1 MVWNHY
7 LNALPIHV
15 DSRMQSA
22 IRAPD
27 PVREGRHGAQVRQR
41 VGGRTFVHIPQI
53 GEGAADNDS
62 AASSIPL
69 RRRLKSQTSSN
80 LKRQTGRSGEDA
92 KE

>member
-7 LNALPIHV
+7 LNPVRVDL

-27 PVREGRHGAQVRQR
+27 PVREGRHRAQIRR
-41 VGGRTFVHIPQI
+41 AIGCRTSVHIPQI
-53 GEGAADNDS
+53 GEGAAENDP

-69 RRRLKSQTSSN
+69 RRRPNFT
-80 LKRQTGRSGEDA
+80 
-92 KE
+92 

>member
-7 LNALPIHV
+7 LNAIPIHV

-27 PVREGRHGAQVRQR
+27 PVREGRHRAQIRR
-41 VGGRTFVHIPQI
+41 AIGCRTSVHIPQI
-53 GEGAADNDS
+53 GEGGADNDS

-69 RRRLKSQTSSN
+69 RRRLKSQTAA
-80 LKRQTGRSGEDA
+80 T
-92 KE
+92 

>member
-53 GEGAADNDS
+53 GEGAADND
-62 AASSIPL
+62 
-69 RRRLKSQTSSN
+69 
-80 LKRQTGRSGEDA
+80 
-92 KE
+92 

>member
-7 LNALPIHV
+7 LNAIPIHV
-15 DSRMQSA
+15 DSRMQGA

-27 PVREGRHGAQVRQR
+27 PVRESRHRDQVRRR

-53 GEGAADNDS
+53 GEVGADNDS

-69 RRRLKSQTSSN
+69 RRRFKSQPAAT
-80 LKRQTGRSGEDA
+80 
-92 KE
+92 